1 MRIELDDLSM
11 PQIHALLQEHM
22 QSMLALSPPESV
34 HALDIEKLRQPEIT
48 FWSAWEGSTLL
59 GCGALKSLSA
69 QEGEVKSMR
78 TANAHR
84 RQGVARAILARILQ
98 EANERSYQRLWLETG
113 SAVAF
118 EPARQLYT
126 SAGFGFCAPFGE
138 YRADPHSVFMMK
150 AL

>member
-1 MRIELDDLSM
+1 
-11 PQIHALLQEHM
+11 
-22 QSMLALSPPESV
+22 
-34 HALDIEKLRQPEIT
+34 
-48 FWSAWEGSTLL
+48 
-59 GCGALKSLSA
+59 
-69 QEGEVKSMR
+69 MR